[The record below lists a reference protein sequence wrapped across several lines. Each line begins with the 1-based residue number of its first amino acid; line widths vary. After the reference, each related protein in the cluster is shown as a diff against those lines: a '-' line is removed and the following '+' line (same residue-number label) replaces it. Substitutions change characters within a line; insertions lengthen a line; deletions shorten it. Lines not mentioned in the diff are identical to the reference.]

1 MVDASALVEL
11 ALAQVIQDTSNTLS
25 GVRDP
30 WNPPEVLSQGTRFD
44 LAKVCS
50 CSGGARGMTGP
61 EDEIAR
67 AAGRGYLR
75 ASHADCEQLVGTLK
89 TAFVQDMLDKDE
101 FDLRLGHGV
110 QDDPV
115 MTA

>member
-1 MVDASALVEL
+1 VHILVVDDFVLVEL

-50 CSGGARGMTGP
+50 CSGGRREG
-61 EDEIAR
+61 
-67 AAGRGYLR
+67 
-75 ASHADCEQLVGTLK
+75 
-89 TAFVQDMLDKDE
+89 
-101 FDLRLGHGV
+101 
-110 QDDPV
+110 
-115 MTA
+115 